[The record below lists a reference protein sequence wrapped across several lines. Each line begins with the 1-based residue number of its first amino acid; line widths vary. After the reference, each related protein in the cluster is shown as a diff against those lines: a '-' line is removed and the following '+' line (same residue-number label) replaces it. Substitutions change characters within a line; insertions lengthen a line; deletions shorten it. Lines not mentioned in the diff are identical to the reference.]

1 MNIRK
6 IFGIAL
12 VPAAVSLIAASS
24 LGGAMVSADDSQDDG
39 ESDTAAASAS
49 VATEEVCTWYIASMP
64 ANATMTAAAPGTGN
78 NAADEDEYDG
88 TTFDMSKVELSDM
101 QVYTSGNL
109 GTGSASSNT
118 ECTFYAS
125 KKGITL
131 THTLSGIA
139 FTAAYYN
146 SGSSGPTTADAA
158 MNFSLASGAPLTV
171 DGTKTTCFTAADADE
186 VADGWTQADSS
197 LYATTA
203 TGSTNVFLQL
213 PYASTAAV
221 NTTTSSD
228 RCDTSISFLLTVP
241 GSMTPTQAG
250 KTYTWSGPNLVNTV
264 TLPTS

>member
-24 LGGAMVSADDSQDDG
+24 LGGAMVSADDQQLG
-39 ESDTAAASAS
+39 NDTDNAAASAS
-49 VATEEVCTWYIASMP
+49 VATEELCTWYIANMP

-78 NAADEDEYDG
+78 NAVGEDEYDG
-88 TTFDMSKVELSDM
+88 TTFDMSKAELNDM

-109 GTGSASSNT
+109 GSGTAADNT
-118 ECTFYAS
+118 ECTFYAA

-131 THTLSGIA
+131 THTLSDVA

-146 SGSSGPTTADAA
+146 SGSSGETTADAA
-158 MNFSLASGAPLTV
+158 MNFSLSSSLPLTV
-171 DGTKTTCFTAADADE
+171 DGEKTTCFTAADADE
-186 VADGWTQADSS
+186 EEDGWTQTDSA
-197 LYATTA
+197 LYATSDTGA
-203 TGSTNVFLQL
+203 TNIFLRL
-213 PYASTAAV
+213 PYDSTAAV

-228 RCDTSISFLLTVP
+228 RCDTSITFKLTVP
-241 GSMTPTQAG
+241 GSMTPTQPG

>member
-24 LGGAMVSADDSQDDG
+24 LGGAMVSADDSQNNGD
-39 ESDTAAASAS
+39 SDTAAASAS
-49 VATEEVCTWYIASMP
+49 VATEEVCTWYIANMP

-109 GTGSASSNT
+109 GTGSASVNT
-118 ECTFYAS
+118 ECTFYAA

-131 THTLSGIA
+131 THTLSGVA

-186 VADGWTQADSS
+186 VTDGWTQADSS
-197 LYATTA
+197 LYATSS
-203 TGSTNVFLQL
+203 TGSSNVFLEL
-213 PYASTAAV
+213 PYSSTAAV

-228 RCDTSISFLLTVP
+228 RCDTSITFLLTVP